1 VFTHLPSV
9 RPAATFPALM
19 SLLRLFTAIAAG
31 LLITGC
37 ANFTKTELA
46 EVRQRNVPPDIMAKM
61 EGGEVLTLAEIIDV
75 TRRGVPERLILR
87 QIDNTGIDY
96 TLAKDDVARLRKAG
110 VAPSVIDALLVESDR
125 FARNY
130 VAGFGPH
137 FVSPYDDMIYG
148 SDPYRF
154 TGDAAVGVG
163 FSRFHGPRTYD
174 PYVWRR

>member
-1 VFTHLPSV
+1 MFLRFLFPVL
-9 RPAATFPALM
+9 AA
-19 SLLRLFTAIAAG
+19 SLLLA
-31 LLITGC
+31 GC

-61 EGGEVLTLAEIIDV
+61 EGGEVLTLAEIMDV

-110 VAPSVIDALLVESDR
+110 VAPSVIDALLVESER

-130 VAGFGPH
+130 SPGFGPH
-137 FVSPYDDMIYG
+137 FVSPYDDVIHG

-163 FSRFHGPRTYD
+163 FSSYHGPRTYD